1 MRLFGKNGASGSIC
15 VCPEENSA
23 VRIAAANLAA
33 DVEKVCGVRPAIVQ
47 EMDESVKIV
56 VGTFGVSPLV
66 KDLSREELQT
76 EEGKMRWEG
85 YLQQEREGR
94 LYLAGC
100 DRRGTVYAI
109 YDFCERIGVSPWH
122 EMADVPVRT
131 AEEVVIETGFH
142 RVDWPCVKYR
152 GIFLNDE
159 EELDMWAK
167 LHTGDGTIGPETYE
181 RIYELILRLKGNFI
195 WPAMH
200 VNAFNHD
207 PENGRLAEEMGIVT
221 GTSHCDMLHRSN
233 QNEWRPWV
241 EAKGYEGLQY
251 DYTIEGW
258 NREKIREYWR
268 ESLIQNRDFVVCY
281 TIGMRG
287 IHDSGFVTKGLEGC
301 TEEELLAGKR
311 KLLEQIMEDQ
321 RELIREVLGKSDV
334 PQAFVPY
341 KEVLPIYD
349 SGLKVPED
357 VTLIWADDNHGY
369 VRRYPDKKEQQRKGG
384 NGLYYHSSYWSPPG
398 MSYLFICSAP
408 LAQMGN
414 ELKKCYENGIREI
427 WVDNVG
433 ALKPIEQDMEYFLRY
448 GWDAGREESVVRDPR
463 RYTEEWIDRNFTG
476 NWGRE
481 TADIYTEF
489 AQLSNVC
496 KPEHMRTGRFSQTAY
511 GDEAAARVW
520 RLHDLALRAGEIYK
534 KLPDEEKAAYMQLML
549 MKIQAVFFISASYY
563 FADRSIASYER
574 GIMRAADE
582 YMKKSREMDDLKR
595 MLLYYYNDKMC
606 GGKWGGI
613 LTPEDF
619 PPPAMEANPACRPA
633 LKLGEGEPAVR
644 TVDFGEQGVLWFSER
659 GIRTKWF
666 ELANTGIGSIPFEIT
681 ADEGL
686 ELSEASGEVEV
697 EKRIFVTPGKDCR
710 GGQIRIRAAGKEW
723 EIPVICEQGTG
734 EGADGYIHILAAEC
748 SRKSGGWNV
757 IPYLGRGRGSVME
770 ASGRP
775 EGERPRLEFDFYLQS
790 EGSFELE
797 IIRFLTLN
805 STGRIRMILSVDEVW
820 QETVCSKTLDEWL
833 GSWKEAA
840 LGDGE
845 KLYVR
850 LPYLQRGKHILRLEA
865 YDPYVTVF
873 ALNLYTKDRL
883 MTNLGPGL
891 LEADAPIPDFDIQQW
906 SSMYG
911 VAAEEVPLPR
921 VVYAGRKF
929 WTEDIVFARNESI
942 RPKRRGKQRYVPAAD
957 GRKDIPAAFGR
968 GVIQEECGRPASR
981 NAGQDAAQSGN
992 QVKGQNAV
1000 QSGSRTTGYMAW
1012 EAEYALEQSENAW
1025 CCADQDGVG
1034 WVHRQAETDG
1044 RTGLAMYIPQKGKS
1058 WSHREDAPSMNY
1070 RIRCERGGVYQ
1081 VWMLMKYDEESASHC
1096 RFALDGKR
1104 IPPECQVR
1112 EGNFFSYR
1120 TMHMWCWQRMLEV
1133 ELKKG
1138 EHIFSI
1144 VAEASELCID
1154 RIYLT
1159 LGEENP
1165 PADDTW
1171 QASVRK

>member
-15 VCPEENSA
+15 VCPEENSG
-23 VRIAAANLAA
+23 VRIAVSNLAA
-33 DVEKVCGVRPAIVQ
+33 DIEKVCGVRPAVVQ

-66 KDLSREELQT
+66 KNLSREELQT
-76 EEGKMRWEG
+76 EEGKLRWEG
-85 YLQQEREGR
+85 CLQQEQDGR

-100 DRRGTVYAI
+100 DRRGTIYAI
-109 YDFCERIGVSPWH
+109 YDFCERMGVSPWYDL
-122 EMADVPVRT
+122 ADVPVKT
-131 AEEVVIETGFH
+131 AEEVSIEEGWH
-142 RVDWPCVKYR
+142 RADWPCVKYR

-167 LHTGDGTIGPETYE
+167 LHTGDDTIGPETYR

-200 VNAFNHD
+200 VNAFNHN

-233 QNEWRPWV
+233 QNEWKPWV
-241 EAKGYEGLQY
+241 ESKGYEGLQY

-258 NREKIREYWR
+258 NREKIKEYWR
-268 ESLIQNRDFVVCY
+268 ESLLQNRDFEVCY

-287 IHDSGFVTKGLEGC
+287 IHDSGFVTKGLEGR
-301 TEEELLAGKR
+301 TQEELLAGQR
-311 KLLEQIMEDQ
+311 ELLEHIMADQ
-321 RELIREVLGKSDV
+321 RELIWEVLGKSDV

-349 SGLKVPED
+349 SGLQVPED

-369 VRRYPDKKEQQRKGG
+369 VRRYPDKKEQLRKGG
-384 NGLYYHSSYWSPPG
+384 NGLYYHSSYWAPPG

-433 ALKPIEQDMEYFLRY
+433 ALKPIEQDTEYFLRY
-448 GWDAGREESVVRDPR
+448 GWDAGRPESIIHDTR

-476 NWGRE
+476 HWGRE

-489 AQLSNVC
+489 AQLCNVC
-496 KPEHMRTGRFSQTAY
+496 KPEHMRSGRFSQTAY

-520 RLHDLALRAGEIYK
+520 RLHDLASRAGEIYE
-534 KLPDEEKAAYMQLML
+534 KLPEEEKGAYMQLML
-549 MKIQAVFFISASYY
+549 MKIQAAFYVSASYY
-563 FADRSIASYER
+563 FADRSVASYER

-606 GGKWGGI
+606 GGKWSGI

-633 LKLGEGEPAVR
+633 LKLERGELVIR
-644 TVDFGEQGVLWFSER
+644 TVDYGEPGLLRFWENGV
-659 GIRTKWF
+659 RTKWF

-681 ADEGL
+681 ADKGL

-697 EKRIFVTPGKDCR
+697 EKRIFVTPVRGCR
-710 GGQIRIRAAGKEW
+710 GGQIQIQAAGRTW
-723 EIPVICEQGTG
+723 NIPVICEQ
-734 EGADGYIHILAAEC
+734 EAAEADGYIHMPAAEY
-748 SRKSGGWNV
+748 SRKSGGWSL
-757 IPYLGRGRGSVME
+757 IPCLGRGRGSVME
-770 ASGRP
+770 ASATADGGNP
-775 EGERPRLEFDFYLQS
+775 WLEFDFNLQS

-797 IIRFLTLN
+797 IIRYLTLN
-805 STGRIRMILSVDEVW
+805 STGQIRMTLSVDGTW
-820 QETVCSKTLDEWL
+820 QETVCSETLDEWL
-833 GSWKEAA
+833 GNWKEAA

-850 LPYLQRGKHILRLEA
+850 LPGLQRGRHVLRLEA
-865 YDPYVTVF
+865 QDPYVTVF
-873 ALNLYTKDRL
+873 ALNLYTGERL
-883 MTNLGPGL
+883 TTNLGPGL
-891 LEADAPIPDFDIQQW
+891 LEPDAPIPDFDIQRW

-911 VAAEEVPLPR
+911 VAGEEVPLPR

-929 WTEDIVFARNESI
+929 WTEDINYARNESI
-942 RPKRRGKQRYVPAAD
+942 RPERRGNRRYVPAAD

-968 GVIQEECGRPASR
+968 GVIQEECGQFTER
-981 NAGQDAAQSGN
+981 NAGRNIEQSGN
-992 QVKGQNAV
+992 QAVEQNV
-1000 QSGSRTTGYMAW
+1000 GYIAW

-1025 CCADQDGVG
+1025 CSADLEGIG

-1058 WSHREDAPSMNY
+1058 WKDREDAPAMHY
-1070 RIRCERGGVYQ
+1070 RIRCGQGGVYQ

-1104 IPPECQVR
+1104 IPSECQVR

-1120 TMHMWCWQRMLEV
+1120 TIHMWCWQRMTEV
-1133 ELKKG
+1133 ELEKG

-1144 VAEASELCID
+1144 VAETSELCID

-1159 LGEENP
+1159 QGEENP
-1165 PADDTW
+1165 PADDAW
-1171 QASVRK
+1171 KACARKKFLL